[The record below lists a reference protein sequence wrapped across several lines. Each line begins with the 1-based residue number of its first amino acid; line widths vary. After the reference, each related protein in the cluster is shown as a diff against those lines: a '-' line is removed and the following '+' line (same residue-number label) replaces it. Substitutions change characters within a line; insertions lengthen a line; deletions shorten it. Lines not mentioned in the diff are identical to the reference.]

1 MSTSVKAKFNS
12 RRGSVEANLPVLFF
26 EDNGVSIVHCP
37 ALDLSGYG
45 KTEDEARSSFEL
57 VLEEFF
63 DYTLKKSSL
72 LRVLRKLGWEAHGKR
87 SRRRVTA
94 PSLEEM
100 MDRDPELNLLLANTP
115 VRIQNR
121 PVYMPVAA

>member
-1 MSTSVKAKFNS
+1 MSTSIKAKFKS
-12 RRGSVEANLPVLFF
+12 RRGAVEANLPVLFF
-26 EDNGVSIVHCP
+26 QENGTSIVHCP

-45 KTEDEARSSFEL
+45 NTDDEARRSFEI

-63 DYTLKKSSL
+63 DYTLKKSTL

-94 PSLEEM
+94 PTLEELM
-100 MDRDPELNLLLANTP
+100 NRDPELNSLLATTP